1 MCQERPRPVPALS
14 LIPKGKKPQHQSSF
28 PKSRRLSAK
37 DALEIYAINVA
48 QHRANCDPRNRIS
61 AVSVARKYGVTEKT
75 VRDIWCGRSWR
86 QETAS
91 LSELIPADECVTFL
105 RPRGRPRKADKI
117 FDLDEAS
124 SQLDFEDEVS
134 SQVQE
139 SASCADVEWDEYTY
153 LASLTADAE
162 FSLIGSEAS
171 PSSSSEQEPESSTTT
186 SSSSVEEIIT
196 YNDYYQQTLDSPALS
211 QTDPTPTASSC
222 SSSVH
227 APTDDEEEAPP
238 RATPPPAPLHQHYQA
253 PLPAPC
259 ADGGSAFNAGDCVE
273 RHLWHL
279 EQDARHDTWNL
290 HHLEVAAPA
299 SPSSELP
306 VYSCCGASSDPM
318 DPFGADWNPQATAPP
333 PPTPT
338 PLFAAEAW
346 PI

>member
-37 DALEIYAINVA
+37 EALEIYAINVA

-124 SQLDFEDEVS
+124 SQQGIDFEDEVS
-134 SQVQE
+134 SQIQE
-139 SASCADVEWDEYTY
+139 SASCADLEWDEYTY
-153 LASLTADAE
+153 LAGLTADAE
-162 FSLIGSEAS
+162 FSFVGSEAS
-171 PSSSSEQEPESSTTT
+171 PSGSSEQEPESS
-186 SSSSVEEIIT
+186 SSSFSCEDIIT
-196 YNDYYQQTLDSPALS
+196 YNDYYQQALDASPDAS
-211 QTDPTPTASSC
+211 SSC
-222 SSSVH
+222 SSSAH
-227 APTDDEEEAPP
+227 APTDDESSSSSSC
-238 RATPPPAPLHQHYQA
+238 ATPPPLPVHHHY
-253 PLPAPC
+253 PTPPPC
-259 ADGGSAFNAGDCVE
+259 ASAVGAFNAGDCVE

-290 HHLEVAAPA
+290 RHLEVAAPA